1 MNRPAPSAILHLR
14 NDKER
19 VMAFGYPSIGYVGV
33 PIPVPSAG
41 QSGYGLRTAVDRDA
55 AAVLEHYRR
64 LSPDDRRMRFCAT
77 MGPAALERHVERIGS
92 RGGVVL
98 LAFDRPFFS
107 PPFLRGG
114 AVRAVAE
121 LVGTGREMELGI
133 SVEAGLRRR
142 GLGTELV
149 ETAAHLLGMR
159 GVRTIRAYTLP
170 GNRSFL
176 ALARATGATLDIGSD
191 EVEVTFDVSRL
202 RLAYLR
208 RQAQNAF
215 RLGR

>member
-1 MNRPAPSAILHLR
+1 
-14 NDKER
+14 
-19 VMAFGYPSIGYVGV
+19 MAFGYPQMSFIGY
-33 PIPVPSAG
+33 PIPIPCRG
-41 QSGYGLRTAVDRDA
+41 HSGFGLRTAVDRDA
-55 AAVLEHYRR
+55 PVVLEHYLR

-98 LAFDRPFFS
+98 LAFDGPLFKA
-107 PPFLRGG
+107 PFLRPG

-133 SVEAGLRRR
+133 SVDSGLRRR
-142 GLGTELV
+142 GIGTELV
-149 ETAAHLLGMR
+149 ETAAHLLAPR

-176 ALARATGATLDIGSD
+176 AVARHCGATVEVGPD
-191 EVEVTFDVSRL
+191 EVEVCFEVSAL
-202 RLAYLR
+202 RRSYLR
-208 RQAQNAF
+208 RRAGNAF

>member
-1 MNRPAPSAILHLR
+1 
-14 NDKER
+14 
-19 VMAFGYPSIGYVGV
+19 MAFNYPSMSFVGI

-41 QSGYGLRTAVDRDA
+41 RSGFGLRTAVDRDA
-55 AAVLEHYRR
+55 PAVLEHYRR

-98 LAFDRPFFS
+98 LAFDRPLFGPS
-107 PPFLRGG
+107 FLRRG

-133 SVEAGLRRR
+133 SVDAGLRRR

-149 ETAAHLLGMR
+149 ETAAHLVGLR
-159 GVRTIRAYTLP
+159 GVRAIRAYTLP

-176 ALARATGATLDIGSD
+176 ALARAAGATIDAGPD
-191 EVEVTFDVSRL
+191 EVEVTFDVAPL

-208 RQAQNAF
+208 RRAENAF